1 MFWVISKRSSA
12 LLVGCIYPEFL
23 ALGELAPNYKWQPW
37 HPVNLNCR
45 TASQIV
51 VSPLFIHQNALWLKK
66 KKIKLVLN
74 LLVMWSV
81 FCVYFAGRKASDS
94 DSVMS
99 QGVTLMA
106 FLHCESGESARWD
119 RPPPDVNRTSNGI
132 GGFRPFSW
140 VTRLRHP
147 PVTRPHGSSRKI
159 LHPSY
164 RSNSRTMLSSNAT
177 AARSRVISR
186 PRVKNVRIKYRTSF
200 FGFSSCP
207 RKISC

>member
-1 MFWVISKRSSA
+1 MTSSQ
-12 LLVGCIYPEFL
+12 L
-23 ALGELAPNYKWQPW
+23 ELSHSQPNSSFTPF
-37 HPVNLNCR
+37 HPLKCTMVKK
-45 TASQIV
+45 
-51 VSPLFIHQNALWLKK
+51 KK

-74 LLVMWSV
+74 LLLMWSV

-119 RPPPDVNRTSNGI
+119 RSPPDVNRTSSGI

-147 PVTRPHGSSRKI
+147 PVNRPHGSSRKI

-177 AARSRVISR
+177 AARSRVISH
-186 PRVKNVRIKYRTSF
+186 PRVKNVRIKYWTSF
-200 FGFSSCP
+200 SDVFRSEKDILLIKHFFFPPLPGM
-207 RKISC
+207 

>member
-1 MFWVISKRSSA
+1 MTSSQLELSHSQPNSSFTPFHPLKCTMVKKR
-12 LLVGCIYPEFL
+12 E
-23 ALGELAPNYKWQPW
+23 
-37 HPVNLNCR
+37 
-45 TASQIV
+45 
-51 VSPLFIHQNALWLKK
+51 
-66 KKIKLVLN
+66 KIKLVLN
-74 LLVMWSV
+74 LLLMWSV

-94 DSVMS
+94 DNVMS

-119 RPPPDVNRTSNGI
+119 RSPPDVNRTSSGI

-147 PVTRPHGSSRKI
+147 PVNRPHGSSRKI

-177 AARSRVISR
+177 AARSRVISH
-186 PRVKNVRIKYRTSF
+186 PRVKNVRIKYRTIF
-200 FGFSSCP
+200 FGFREWYLGNKAFLLP
-207 RKISC
+207 PLAGM